1 MWISINKPKK
11 ISLKVAQDIWTS
23 KSSGNKKVLLG
34 TKNPRPYRDEIWI
47 ISSSPLTCVCVCGKY
62 WHYGAVLFTLV
73 HNESLSGNAELCK
86 QLHYWFLLTLS
97 HTFLKILSKS
107 TWGKQPPRIFL
118 NSLVYVCVYVF
129 IYLCVTPPGHTNNDT
144 DLKFGTYTPI
154 DLI

>member
-97 HTFLKILSKS
+97 HTFLKILFVPFFILSLCPTIPFFS
-107 TWGKQPPRIFL
+107 RFFL
-118 NSLVYVCVYVF
+118 QICKKTLNMV
-129 IYLCVTPPGHTNNDT
+129 
-144 DLKFGTYTPI
+144 
-154 DLI
+154 